1 MISPNII
8 FNLCDVFENLSYIQ
22 VLESNQGQWQ
32 HNRLFWKSLLY
43 PLPKTW
49 RELSHVTHWGF
60 HKYSLY
66 HGGGNYHFQLH
77 ISIIYMPVHVNTII
91 PYHIF
96 SLFICVYM
104 YMFICIYIWE
114 CIYEYGLY
122 GGGKMQHE
130 KQHGKRKG
138 FLFIIILYFII
149 HHPGKSD

>member
-8 FNLCDVFENLSYIQ
+8 FNLCGVFENLSYIQ

-91 PYHIF
+91 HITYF
-96 SLFICVYM
+96 HYLCV
-104 YMFICIYIWE
+104 FICICSYAF
-114 CIYEYGLY
+114 IYESVYMNMVYMVVVKSNMRSNMGRERGSSSL
-122 GGGKMQHE
+122 
-130 KQHGKRKG
+130 
-138 FLFIIILYFII
+138 LFYTL
-149 HHPGKSD
+149 